1 MVTTFFAVLVL
12 SSVESKKKKKQKN
25 QVQVDTLQKLCYGP
39 LPPSTKKNILEL
51 QAFFD
56 LSKVRD
62 FL

>member
-1 MVTTFFAVLVL
+1 MVTTFFAMLVL

-25 QVQVDTLQKLCYGP
+25 RVQVDTLQKLCRGP